1 MREHTLFRKS
11 VPFVE
16 IIITLQKNAPKG
28 LDRKRKK
35 LVRLVIETTEE
46 CNGHLENVLDVDL
59 KIT

>member
-1 MREHTLFRKS
+1 MREQTLFRKS